1 MSLRPKRGDIIP
13 RLPYFYD
20 EPFADASQIPTML
33 LSAMTR
39 KHVTV
44 ALSGDGGDELFA
56 GYTRYALTSR
66 IWSKLSRVPG
76 PLRTA
81 GAHGIRAISPAAWQS
96 LFNALPSRLRPFAA
110 GDRLHKLAGLLNL
123 PDRNAVYRYLISQW
137 HDPVALCRGQAE
149 VLTAVDDPAAAGAP
163 DDVVER
169 LQYLDTLTYLPD
181 DILTK
186 VDRASM
192 AVSLEARVPI
202 LDHRV
207 ATFAWQLPAR
217 FKNRD
222 GKSKWLLR
230 EVLYRYVPQQLI
242 ERPKMALASQLP
254 TGCADR

>member
-1 MSLRPKRGDIIP
+1 MASGRFRRRHGRACSTRSPVGCD
-13 RLPYFYD
+13 RLP
-20 EPFADASQIPTML
+20 
-33 LSAMTR
+33 
-39 KHVTV
+39 
-44 ALSGDGGDELFA
+44 
-56 GYTRYALTSR
+56 
-66 IWSKLSRVPG
+66 
-76 PLRTA
+76 
-81 GAHGIRAISPAAWQS
+81 PA
-96 LFNALPSRLRPFAA
+96 
-110 GDRLHKLAGLLNL
+110 DRLHKLAGLLNL

-242 ERPKMALASQLP
+242 ERPKMGFGVPIADWLRGPLKEWANDLLDPRRLNEEGLLDAGIVRAIWDEHQSGRRNWQYRLWAVLMFEAWLREHGPDSNAP
-254 TGCADR
+254 TAIRTPGAET